1 MSRTRSKRYRQ
12 CLEKAPKG
20 KVALAEAVSAV
31 KSFAPTKFDATVEL
45 TVHLGIDPK
54 QSDQT
59 IRGAISLPHGIG
71 ASKKVIAFC
80 DGEDVEKAK
89 AAGAIEAG
97 SDELIKKINDGW
109 TDFDVAIATPP
120 MMKAVSRLGR
130 VLGPQGKMPSPKAG
144 TVVTDIPQAVKEY
157 AAGKMEF
164 RNDDGGNVHAVVGRQ
179 SFDAK
184 ALMENAEAFLSQV
197 RRMKPASAKGTYIKK
212 VSLSTTMSPG
222 VEVDVQ

>member
-1 MSRTRSKRYRQ
+1 
-12 CLEKAPKG
+12 
-20 KVALAEAVSAV
+20 
-31 KSFAPTKFDATVEL
+31 
-45 TVHLGIDPK
+45 
-54 QSDQT
+54 
-59 IRGAISLPHGIG
+59 
-71 ASKKVIAFC
+71 
-80 DGEDVEKAK
+80 
-89 AAGAIEAG
+89 
-97 SDELIKKINDGW
+97 
-109 TDFDVAIATPP
+109 VAIATPP